1 MDYITYDTKGIWRCY
16 EVKVSKSD
24 FYSKSKKT
32 FVGHYNYFVLT
43 KELFKI
49 VKEDIPNHVGVYVNG
64 SNMKRA
70 RKQELPV
77 DEQVL
82 KDSMIRSLTREFN
95 KQFRSG
101 NSASIEILERQ
112 LRRIKK
118 EKDNYRKKYQDL
130 MKIGREKYGDKWY
143 IK

>member
-1 MDYITYDTKGIWRCY
+1 VDYITYDTKGIWRCY

>member
-143 IK
+143 IE

>member
-1 MDYITYDTKGIWRCY
+1 VDYITYDTKGIWRCY

-43 KELFKI
+43 KELFEI

-143 IK
+143 IE

>member
-1 MDYITYDTKGIWRCY
+1 
-16 EVKVSKSD
+16 
-24 FYSKSKKT
+24 
-32 FVGHYNYFVLT
+32 
-43 KELFKI
+43 
-49 VKEDIPNHVGVYVNG
+49 
-64 SNMKRA
+64 
-70 RKQELPV
+70 
-77 DEQVL
+77 
-82 KDSMIRSLTREFN
+82 MIRSLTREFN